1 MMIINHNDNENFYGM
16 IDLILVFFN
25 KMNTLNI
32 FFVLQHFFLMIRP
45 LPRGIINKMKLD
57 TRSYMIIVHQF

>member
-32 FFVLQHFFLMIRP
+32 FFVLQHFF
-45 LPRGIINKMKLD
+45 
-57 TRSYMIIVHQF
+57 